1 MMLRDLLSETFASL
15 TSNKARSFLT
25 VLGIVIGIA
34 SVIVMVSIGQGTKT
48 SIESEIQSIG
58 SNLLMIS
65 PGGESSRMIG
75 PGGGGGAST
84 DSLTLKDA
92 YAIAEVRDVAAVAPT
107 ISGQY
112 QVSADASNTN
122 VAVTGTSAEYP
133 RVRNIELQ
141 SGAWFTSA
149 QSAEGARVAVLGP
162 TTAETLF
169 GRTQDALGKTMR
181 ITGQP
186 FTVIGITTEKGGSG
200 FSNAD
205 DAVYIPLETN
215 RNYLSG
221 LSGGISTIYVTTTTQ
236 DAMTQVE
243 TDVTNLLLSR
253 HRISDSDK
261 ADFQVQSQQDLA
273 DTVSTITNALTL
285 LLGAIAGISLV
296 VGGIGIMNMML
307 TSVTER
313 IREIGLRKAV
323 GATPGD
329 VTLQFLAEAIALT
342 LIGGAVGIALGWGIS
357 AAISAFS
364 SLTTT
369 VSVTSVALAAGV
381 STAIGI
387 VFGFYPARRA
397 AKLDPIESLRY
408 Q

>member
-1 MMLRDLLSETFASL
+1 MFRDLLAETFLSL
-15 TSNKARSFLT
+15 TTHKARSFLT
-25 VLGIVIGIA
+25 VLGIVIGIS

-48 SIESEIQSIG
+48 SIESSIQSIG
-58 SNLLMIS
+58 SNLLMVT

-75 PGGGGGAST
+75 GGGPGTNT
-84 DSLTLKDA
+84 DSLTIEDA
-92 YAIAEVRDVAAVAPT
+92 DAVAGVRDVAVAAPV

-122 VAVTGTSAEYP
+122 VAITGTSSGYVA
-133 RVRNIELQ
+133 VRNIELTL
-141 SGAWFTSA
+141 GAWFSDEQGET
-149 QSAEGARVAVLGP
+149 GARVAVLGP

-169 GRTQDALGKTMR
+169 GTQADALGRRMR
-181 ITGQP
+181 ISGQP
-186 FTVIGITTEKGGSG
+186 FTVIGVTTSKGGSG

-205 DAVYIPLETN
+205 EAVYIPLQAMR
-215 RNYLSG
+215 RNLAG
-221 LSGGISTIYVTTTTQ
+221 LSAGVSTIYVSAATQ
-236 DAMTQVE
+236 EAMDQVK
-243 TDVTNLLLSR
+243 TDITDLLLSR
-253 HRISDSDK
+253 HRISDTAD

-273 DTVSTITNALTL
+273 DTVSTITNTLTL
-285 LLGAIAGISLV
+285 LLGAIAGISLL

-323 GATPGD
+323 GATAGD
-329 VTLQFLAEAIALT
+329 VTLQFLSEAVALT
-342 LIGGAVGIALGWGIS
+342 LIGGVVGIALGWGVS

-369 VSVTSVALAAGV
+369 VSALSIVLAAGV
-381 STAIGI
+381 STVIGV